1 MNPKCTGC
9 HKRLKVYFIPAYG
22 YGLFCETVNCP
33 KWRFADRFADSS
45 ETVDALKNNL
55 GNPESPA
62 SFLKNDLGTPESP
75 VRIPTDRRA
84 GERDLEGRLVDS
96 KESTESASFLK
107 NDLGTPESPVRIP
120 TEGFCYH
127 CIDCEFSNRFSEPAI
142 MHSKLKRHGVMKRFR
157 ENCMT
162 HNLNFKHFNNLESDD
177 YFMS

>member
-9 HKRLKVYFIPAYG
+9 HKRLKIYFIPAYG

-55 GNPESPA
+55 GTPESPA
-62 SFLKNDLGTPESP
+62 SFLKNDLG
-75 VRIPTDRRA
+75 
-84 GERDLEGRLVDS
+84 
-96 KESTESASFLK
+96 
-107 NDLGTPESPVRIP
+107 P

-127 CIDCEFSNRFSEPAI
+127 CIDCEFSNGFSEPAI

>member
-9 HKRLKVYFIPAYG
+9 HKRLKIYFIPAYG

-45 ETVDALKNNL
+45 ERDLEGRLVDSKESTTVDALKNN
-55 GNPESPA
+55 
-62 SFLKNDLGTPESP
+62 LGTPESP

-107 NDLGTPESPVRIP
+107 NDLGP

-127 CIDCEFSNRFSEPAI
+127 CIDCEFSNGFSEPAI